1 MKEHIV
7 CLKDEARQRLQELVR
22 SGTRSVRV
30 VRRASILLKSDEGF
44 TDEEIAEH
52 VDCSDRTV
60 RSVRKR
66 FCTEGLDRALYD
78 APRSGA
84 PPTFTPRQQQRVV
97 ALACTDPPE
106 GRTRWTLELL
116 CERARFVR
124 DLLRRYPKAR
134 RIHLVL
140 DNLNTHNEKSLI
152 ETFDAKQ
159 AKQLRRRIEW
169 HHTPKHASWLNMAEI
184 EIAVMSKQ
192 CLGRRL
198 ATLQDVQRHTATWSR
213 DRNRRK
219 AMIHWTFNCN
229 DARRVFPELYR
240 KTLAG

>member
-7 CLKDEARQRLQELVR
+7 CLKDEARRRLQELVR
-22 SGTRSVRV
+22 CGTRSVRV

-116 CERARFVR
+116 CERAVKRGFVTS
-124 DLLRRYPKAR
+124 
-134 RIHLVL
+134 VS
-140 DNLNTHNEKSLI
+140 KSEVAL
-152 ETFDAKQ
+152 
-159 AKQLRRRIEW
+159 
-169 HHTPKHASWLNMAEI
+169 WLKEHDT
-184 EIAVMSKQ
+184 KPWRKK
-192 CLGRRL
+192 LG
-198 ATLQDVQRHTATWSR
+198 AFPSSR
-213 DRNRRK
+213 KNFVSGWKRSLTSTKNR
-219 AMIHWTFNCN
+219 MIL
-229 DARRVFPELYR
+229 PSQ
-240 KTLAG
+240 